1 MTNNNINGS
10 PKEMLVYDVREFLLL
25 DLPPRE
31 FIIEPIIPTQGLA
44 MLYAQRGIGK
54 TFLALSIACSVAIGS
69 QILGWQVPKSRKV
82 VYIDGEMSGQTIQE
96 RLMGIISG
104 IGIDFSDTSNL
115 KILNITLQ
123 DRSLDLSLEEDQKL
137 LEQYLGDT
145 ELLILD
151 NISTLTSV
159 KENEADSWLNIQK
172 WLIRLRQKNISVLL
186 IHHAGKNGG
195 QRGSCR
201 KEDILDTVIALK
213 RPSDY
218 ENHEGSKF
226 EVKFEKCRGFSGDQ
240 AKSFEA
246 RLCGNIETS
255 FVWTMTDCEAVTKS
269 KIKELMELGMNQR
282 EIANELG
289 ISQPSVC
296 RLEKGM
302 DKP

>member
-1 MTNNNINGS
+1 MTLDHKINACAAS
-10 PKEMLVYDVREFLLL
+10 TESNDYVAKN
-25 DLPPRE
+25 PRRNDRKAGA
-31 FIIEPIIPTQGLA
+31 FRIDIATGRFNDFA
-44 MLYAQRGIGK
+44 TGDRGG
-54 TFLALSIACSVAIGS
+54 
-69 QILGWQVPKSRKV
+69 
-82 VYIDGEMSGQTIQE
+82 
-96 RLMGIISG
+96 GII
-104 IGIDFSDTSNL
+104 DLAAFVYNC
-115 KILNITLQ
+115 NIVVAA
-123 DRSLDLSLEEDQKL
+123 DNQKL

-226 EVKFEKCRGFSGDQ
+226 DVKFEKCRGFSGDQ

-282 EIANELG
+282 EIAKELG